1 MLQIIR
7 FQRTG
12 RFVGQ
17 NKCVSLKD
25 EEIYEAISEILP
37 KLGTET
43 SPTVLGA
50 GSDDLESG
58 KNYLQ
63 TLVRE
68 GWMLPTWPREYG
80 GRDSTAEEASQISRT
95 LGLFEGADLYPYG
108 VGLSLVGPVLME
120 LGTKDQMDR
129 WLLPIAN
136 GSEIWCQMFSEP
148 DAGSD
153 LANVAMTA
161 QKDGEEWVL
170 NGSKV
175 WTSRGAY
182 SKWGMCLAR
191 TDPET
196 TKHSGL
202 TMFAMDMDSNGVEV
216 RTIEQMNG
224 DKHFS
229 EVFVSDVV
237 VEDRNR
243 IGQMGD
249 GWKIAVKT
257 LALERSSLGGR
268 SFGGGDQSNGLPSW
282 LEDWKAKG
290 YLDDPVPRQKAMKA
304 FMLHRVN
311 QLTISR
317 AAASGNSS
325 GPAGSG
331 AKLRSV
337 LAFKFRAYLSKEFY
351 GAEGMLINDHEH
363 IEFLTGPSMSIRGG
377 TDEVQRNILGERVL
391 GLPTEHRVDKEGT
404 YRELLKRK

>member
-1 MLQIIR
+1 M
-7 FQRTG
+7 
-12 RFVGQ
+12 
-17 NKCVSLKD
+17 SLNDK
-25 EEIYEAISEILP
+25 EIYEAISEILP
-37 KLGTET
+37 KLGSET
-43 SPTVLGA
+43 LSTVLGA
-50 GSDDLESG
+50 GSDDLEAG
-58 KNYLQ
+58 RNYLQ
-63 TLVRE
+63 SLVKQ
-68 GWMLPTWPREYG
+68 GWMLPTWPQKYG
-80 GRDSTAEEASQISRT
+80 GRNSTSEEASQISRI

-120 LGTKDQMDR
+120 LGTEDQMDR

-153 LANVAMTA
+153 LANVGMSAE
-161 QKDGEEWVL
+161 KDGEEWIL

-191 TDPET
+191 TDPEI

-202 TMFAMDMDSNGVEV
+202 TMFAVDMESPGIEV

-224 DKHFS
+224 DRHFS
-229 EVFVSDVV
+229 EVFVSNVA

-243 IGQMGD
+243 IGNLGD

-257 LALERSSLGGR
+257 LALERASLGGR

-282 LEDWKAKG
+282 LEDWKVKG
-290 YLDDPVPRQKAMKA
+290 YLDDPISRQKAMKA

-317 AAASGNSS
+317 AASSGSGS

-337 LAFKFRAYLSKEFY
+337 LAFKFRAYLSKEFF

-391 GLPTEHRVDKEGT
+391 GLPREHRVDKEGS
-404 YRELLKRK
+404 YRDLIRGK

>member
-1 MLQIIR
+1 M
-7 FQRTG
+7 
-12 RFVGQ
+12 
-17 NKCVSLKD
+17 SLND
-25 EEIYEAISEILP
+25 EEIHEAISEILP
-37 KLGTET
+37 KLGAET
-43 SPTVLGA
+43 TPTVLGA
-50 GSDDLESG
+50 GSDDLEAG
-58 KNYLQ
+58 RNYLQ
-63 TLVRE
+63 ALVEE
-68 GWMLPTWPREYG
+68 GWMLPTWPQKYG
-80 GRDSTAEEASQISRT
+80 GRNSTLEEASRISRT

-108 VGLSLVGPVLME
+108 VGLSLVGPILME
-120 LGTKDQMDR
+120 LGTDDQMDR

-153 LANVAMTA
+153 LANVGMSAE
-161 QKDGEEWVL
+161 KDGEEWIL
-170 NGSKV
+170 NGAKV

-191 TDPET
+191 TDPGM

-202 TMFAMDMDSNGVEV
+202 TMFAVDMKSPGIEV

-224 DKHFS
+224 DRHFS
-229 EVFVSDVV
+229 VVFVSNVA

-243 IGQMGD
+243 IGNLGD

-268 SFGGGDQSNGLPSW
+268 SFGGGDQSNGLPTW
-282 LEDWKAKG
+282 LEDWKVKG
-290 YLDDPVPRQKAMKA
+290 YLNDPVSRQKAMKA

-311 QLTISR
+311 QLTILR
-317 AAASGNSS
+317 ATLSGNSS

-337 LAFKFRAYLSKEFY
+337 LAFKFRAYLSKEFF
-351 GAEGMLINDHEH
+351 GAKGMLINDHEH

-391 GLPTEHRVDKEGT
+391 GLPTEHRVDKEGS
-404 YRELLKRK
+404 YRELMRGK

>member
-1 MLQIIR
+1 M
-7 FQRTG
+7 
-12 RFVGQ
+12 
-17 NKCVSLKD
+17 SLND

-37 KLGTET
+37 KLGAET
-43 SPTVLGA
+43 SSTVLGA
-50 GSDDLESG
+50 GSDDLEVG
-58 KNYLQ
+58 RDYLQ
-63 TLVRE
+63 ALVGE
-68 GWMLPTWPREYG
+68 GWMLSTWPQKYG
-80 GRDSTAEEASQISRT
+80 GRNSTPEEASRISRT
-95 LGLFEGADLYPYG
+95 LGLFEGADPYPYG
-108 VGLSLVGPVLME
+108 VGLSLVGSVLME
-120 LGTKDQMDR
+120 LGTEDQMDR

-153 LANVAMTA
+153 LANVGMSAE
-161 QKDGEEWVL
+161 KDGEEWIL

-191 TDPET
+191 TDPEA

-202 TMFAMDMDSNGVEV
+202 TMFVVDMKSSGIEV

-224 DKHFS
+224 DRHFS
-229 EVFVSDVV
+229 EVFVSNVA

-243 IGQMGD
+243 IGDLGD

-268 SFGGGDQSNGLPSW
+268 SFGGGDQSNGLPVW
-282 LEDWKAKG
+282 LEDWKVKG
-290 YLDDPVPRQKAMKA
+290 YLDNPVSRQKAMKA
-304 FMLHRVN
+304 FMLYRVN
-311 QLTISR
+311 QLTILR
-317 AAASGNSS
+317 AASSGNSS

-337 LAFKFRAYLSKEFY
+337 LAFKFRAYLSKEFF

-391 GLPTEHRVDKEGT
+391 GLPTEHRVDKDRS
-404 YRELLKRK
+404 YRELIRGK